1 MYIYDRDFFQPGW
14 REIVDDITEHKPSSI
29 NFIHA
34 IHFYKLS
41 DFFSA
46 RENDIITKSN
56 DVFLDIKIPLQ
67 ETKYMMREYKNHLLA
82 LIMPTSQIY
91 LSIGGSYQYQI
102 DYYKDF
108 IYKLNLLYEFW
119 AHKIPIKLKYEQPT
133 LGCYDPLSDLSQLIA
148 TWSRSPLHET
158 QTIYERIPKKTKSE
172 TTSAAKEQ
180 LELFVNRY
188 PNKSI
193 LFKQNITILQQGGR
207 WIK

>member
-1 MYIYDRDFFQPGW
+1 MVLNKGYHINN
-14 REIVDDITEHKPSSI
+14 IDITIYSEK
-29 NFIHA
+29 
-34 IHFYKLS
+34 
-41 DFFSA
+41 
-46 RENDIITKSN
+46 
-56 DVFLDIKIPLQ
+56 IKI
-67 ETKYMMREYKNHLLA
+67 
-82 LIMPTSQIY
+82 S
-91 LSIGGSYQYQI
+91 
-102 DYYKDF
+102 
-108 IYKLNLLYEFW
+108 
-119 AHKIPIKLKYEQPT
+119 PIKLKYEQPT